1 MIETTQ
7 ALPKELESTAVIRF
21 QDCDPFQHLNN
32 ARYIDYI
39 FNAREDQLI
48 EFYNFSIFDHSKAQN
63 AGWVVTKTQIAYLYP
78 AAVREEVII
87 RTCLLQMSETTL
99 VVEGVMLD
107 KDKKRPKAVMWVE
120 FTYVS
125 LATGRTSKHPDDLM
139 QLFRDVRVDEEY
151 YAGGFDQRV
160 EDVKRQY
167 RKQPAEA
174 VAN

>member
-7 ALPKELESTAVIRF
+7 VLPKELESTAVIRF

-39 FNAREDQLI
+39 FNARDDQLV
-48 EFYNFSIFDHSKAQN
+48 EFYNFSIFDHSKVNN
-63 AGWVVTKTQIAYLYP
+63 AGWVVSKTQIAYLYP

-87 RTCLLQMSETTL
+87 RTRLLDMTESTI
-99 VVEGVMLD
+99 VVEGIMLD

-125 LATGRTSKHPDDLM
+125 LATGRTAKHSDELM
-139 QLFRDVRVDEEY
+139 HLFRT
-151 YAGGFDQRV
+151 
-160 EDVKRQY
+160 
-167 RKQPAEA
+167 
-174 VAN
+174 